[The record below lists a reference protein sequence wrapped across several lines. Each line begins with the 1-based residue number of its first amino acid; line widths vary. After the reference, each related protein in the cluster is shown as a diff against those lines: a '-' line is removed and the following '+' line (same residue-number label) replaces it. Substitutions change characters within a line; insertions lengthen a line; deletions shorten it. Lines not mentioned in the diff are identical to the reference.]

1 MSINLK
7 TLISK
12 LDDTCRQAA
21 ERAASLC
28 MARGNYEVDLE
39 HLFLALLEQ
48 PQSDF
53 VLIARRSGIEPQALE
68 RDLGDEISQFKTGN
82 TRTPVFS
89 QHLPRLF
96 ENAWLI
102 ASLDSETSRIRSGH
116 LLLALLSDPD
126 LSQLAYRGSKLF
138 VRIKRDVLKHE
149 FNKLTEGSQESTQTL
164 RFADAEVQGDGTADA
179 DPAVDPAR
187 GGLSKTPALDQFT
200 SNLTARAREGRIDP
214 VIGRD
219 AEIRQVIDILLR
231 RRQNNPI
238 LTGEAGVGKTA
249 VVEGLARRIAEGDVP
264 EVLQGVELHSLDMG
278 LLQAGAS
285 VKGEF
290 ENRLKNVIDEVKK
303 SPHPIILFID
313 EAHTMI
319 GAGGAA
325 GQNDAANLLKP
336 ALARGELRT
345 IAATTWGE
353 YKKYFEK
360 DAALARRFQVVKVEE
375 PSEVLAAA
383 MLRGMVGLM
392 EAHFN
397 IRVLDEAVTEAVR
410 LSHRY
415 ISGRQLP
422 DKAVGVLDTACAKVA
437 LGQSATPAIIED
449 TRRHLDRLQAEIGAL
464 QREAGAGGQTHEE
477 RLTELHAQQAQAMA
491 VLASNEE
498 RLQQERALAGRI
510 AALRQALEAGTGADD
525 SEGDGEDI
533 AEELEL
539 VATDGRQSPGAG
551 QPAKGT
557 QPGKRGQPA
566 KNSEAAKDTVSA
578 DEVPSSPAGDRAA
591 AAAELARL
599 QAELK
604 ALQGETPMVP
614 LVVDGAVVAEIVSAW
629 TGVPLGRMVKDEI
642 RTIRALGPL
651 LGERVIG
658 QDHALDAIAQRV
670 RTATAKLE
678 DPNKPRGVFMFVGP
692 SGVGKTETALALAD
706 ILYGGERKLITINM
720 SEYQEAH
727 SVSGLKGS
735 PPGYVGYGEGG
746 VLTEA
751 VRRNPY
757 SVVLLDEV
765 EKAHPDVLEMFFQVF
780 DKGQMDD
787 AEGREIDFRNTLIIL
802 TSNVGSPQIMQACL
816 NVPEQELPTA
826 DALAEALRPVL
837 MRSFKPAFLGR
848 MKVVPYY
855 PISDVVLAKI
865 IELKLGRIRDR
876 VTANHKASFSWDAG
890 LLDAV
895 LQRCTE
901 VDSGARNVDHIL
913 NGTLLPE
920 IAESVLAAM
929 AEGNRISSI
938 KVSASKKGDFK
949 YKVS

>member
-7 TLISK
+7 TLIGK
-12 LDDTCRQAA
+12 LDDTCRLAA
-21 ERAASLC
+21 ERAANLC
-28 MARGNYEVDLE
+28 MARGNYEVDVE

-48 PQSDF
+48 SQSDF
-53 VLIARRSGIEPQALE
+53 VLIARRCGIEPDALE
-68 RDLGDEISQFKTGN
+68 QDLSNEVGRFKTGN

-89 QHLPRLF
+89 QHLPTLF
-96 ENAWLI
+96 EHGWLI
-102 ASLDSETSRIRSGH
+102 ASLDSETTRIRSGH
-116 LLLALLSDPD
+116 LLLALLTEPG

-138 VRIKRDVLKHE
+138 VRFKLDELKHD
-149 FNKLTEGSQESTQTL
+149 FARLTEGSQEDAQGV
-164 RFADAEVQGDGTADA
+164 RFADAGAPIEAQGEAAAPGSA
-179 DPAVDPAR
+179 
-187 GGLSKTPALDQFT
+187 GLSRTPALDQFT
-200 SNLTARAREGRIDP
+200 TDLTQRARDGRIDP

-219 AEIRQVIDILLR
+219 AEIRQVIDILMR

-249 VVEGLARRIAEGDVP
+249 VIEGLARRIAEGDVP
-264 EVLQGVELHSLDMG
+264 DVLQGVALHTLDLG

-319 GAGGAA
+319 GAGGTA

-345 IAATTWGE
+345 VAATTWGE

-375 PSEVLAAA
+375 PSESLASA
-383 MLRGMVGLM
+383 MLRGMVPLM
-392 EAHFN
+392 EKHFG
-397 IRVLDEAVTEAVR
+397 IRVMDEAVTEAVR

-422 DKAVGVLDTACAKVA
+422 DKAVSVLDTACAKVA
-437 LGQSATPAIIED
+437 LGRSATPAIIED
-449 TRRHLDRLQAEIGAL
+449 TRRHLDRVAAELAAL
-464 QREAGAGGQTHEE
+464 DREVAGGARHHEE
-477 RLTELHAQQAQAMA
+477 RLAELRQLQQEANA

-498 RLQQERALAGRI
+498 RLAQERALADKVVE
-510 AALRQALEAGTGADD
+510 LRQRMEQGVSTPVQAGA
-525 SEGDGEDI
+525 
-533 AEELEL
+533 AEP
-539 VATDGRQSPGAG
+539 ATASAAA
-551 QPAKGT
+551 PAKAAR
-557 QPGKRGQPA
+557 GK
-566 KNSEAAKDTVSA
+566 K
-578 DEVPSSPAGDRAA
+578 AA
-591 AAAELARL
+591 APAASAE
-599 QAELK
+599 QAELDGLL
-604 ALQGETPMVP
+604 AQLRELQGETPMVP
-614 LVVDGAVVAEIVSAW
+614 LQVDGGVVAEIVSAW

-642 RTIRALGPL
+642 RVVRSLGALL
-651 LGERVIG
+651 NERVIG
-658 QDHALDAIAQRV
+658 QDHALDAVAQRV
-670 RTATAKLE
+670 RTASAKLE

-780 DKGQMDD
+780 DKGVMDD

-802 TSNVGSPQIMQACL
+802 TSNVGSSQIMQACL
-816 NVPEQELPTA
+816 NKPVEDLP
-826 DALAEALRPVL
+826 DAQTLAEALRPVL
-837 MRSFKPAFLGR
+837 MKTFKPAFLGR
-848 MKVVPYY
+848 LKVVPYY
-855 PISDVVLAKI
+855 PISDDVLAQI
-865 IELKLGRIRDR
+865 ITLKLGRIRDR
-876 VTANHKASFSWDAG
+876 VAANHKAAFQWDDSLVEG
-890 LLDAV
+890 V

-929 AEGNRISSI
+929 AEGTRINAI
-938 KVSASKKGDFK
+938 KVTTGKNGAFR
-949 YKVS
+949 YKLG